1 MQPSGLLRPA
11 FAPFKATPG
20 PQEVYGAEDG
30 PHGNHWRPPPR
41 PCIPLAASCMPHR
54 SHLCCPAHPAP
65 PLQLPALPQIGH
77 AGDGGLYAEMVQDRS
92 FDALAAATG
101 FLASPPPACR
111 STCPPWRPATATR
124 CARCTRPGTIPP
136 TRRTAASG
144 SIWRSGGA
152 TLPTSRGERFR
163 GDGRAALS
171 LAAPQAAGQPHDHT
185 AHQQTL
191 TCRHEQTCV
200 PALPAPAPA
209 ATTSL
214 WRGSPSPAPPRS

>member
-11 FAPFKATPG
+11 FPPFKATPG

-101 FLASPPPACR
+101 FLASPASRLPLDLPA
-111 STCPPWRPATATR
+111 
-124 CARCTRPGTIPP
+124 
-136 TRRTAASG
+136 
-144 SIWRSGGA
+144 
-152 TLPTSRGERFR
+152 
-163 GDGRAALS
+163 
-171 LAAPQAAGQPHDHT
+171 LAARHRHPMRPLHTPWDNPSNKTHSSKREYLEERRRDAAY
-185 AHQQTL
+185 
-191 TCRHEQTCV
+191 E
-200 PALPAPAPA
+200 
-209 ATTSL
+209 
-214 WRGSPSPAPPRS
+214 PR